1 MFQIQKS
8 YKNKI
13 KKIFN
18 LLSIDGK
25 YQVIGSGVLK
35 KIVFRNDYDLMELF
49 KSSDK
54 DVKDNLYQLFL
65 NKFDEAYK
73 SPNIWIT
80 DFKCGEDEKGEPLRW
95 TYDDMK
101 KGTNKGITFQNALLQ
116 DAMMKMD
123 LVSVVDGMF
132 IEFSE
137 NYYLTLG
144 GKANFKKINTDKLLR
159 QLEKSYHEFY
169 DEGNYFKALKRV
181 FSYKLLKNKN
191 LYRNDL
197 GELIKLFNSKTGYKY
212 KIKSEL
218 ETMLLLMDNKFKP
231 VPKEQLQMNMRLIM
245 RQLNSRDKIIIN
257 KKNIEKLRDN
267 INKEVQ
273 EETIQFINNNKNILL

>member
-8 YKNKI
+8 YKPKL
-13 KKIFN
+13 KKYFN

-35 KIVFRNDYDLMELF
+35 AIKYKNDFDLMELF

-65 NKFDEAYK
+65 NKFHEAYK
-73 SPNIWIT
+73 NHNVWIT

-123 LVSVVDGMF
+123 LVVIIDGLMT
-132 IEFSE
+132 EFSE

-144 GKANFKKINTDKLLR
+144 GKANYKKINTDKLLK
-159 QLEKSYHEFY
+159 QLKDSYKEFY
-169 DEGNYFKALKRV
+169 DEGNKFKALKRV
-181 FSYKLLKNKN
+181 FSYKLLKDKN

-218 ETMLLLMDNKFKP
+218 DTMLLLMDNKFKP
-231 VPKEQLQMNMRLIM
+231 VPKEQLEANMRLIM
-245 RQLNSRDKIIIN
+245 RQLNNKDEININ
-257 KKNIEKLRDN
+257 KKNIENIKEN

-273 EETIQFINNNKNILL
+273 EETMQFINNNKNILL